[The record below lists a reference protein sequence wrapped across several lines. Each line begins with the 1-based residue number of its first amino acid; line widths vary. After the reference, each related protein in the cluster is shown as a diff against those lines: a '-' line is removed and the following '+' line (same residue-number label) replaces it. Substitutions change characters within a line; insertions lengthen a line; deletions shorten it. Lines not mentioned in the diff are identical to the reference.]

1 MDWDKLKV
9 FYNVAESGSFTRAA
23 IRLEIGQSAISR
35 QISTFE
41 ERLGVPLFRRHAR
54 GLLLTE
60 QGELLFRAARE
71 VFSDLAMVQAKITEN
86 LKATQGT
93 IKIAAT
99 VGFGVAWVAPRLH
112 KFLTLYPD
120 IQLTLKL
127 SDDPV
132 NLTIHESDVAISS
145 SITEDGDLIYRELLS
160 RPLQIYASQDYLLKF
175 GVPLEEDDLDNHRL
189 VVFNDKDMLPF
200 DNVNWLLTCGTQLGI
215 KRDPYLSINN
225 LQGIAHAVE
234 KGSGIA
240 CLPAYVAQQY
250 SNLVQILPNVQ
261 GPTVRFYFV
270 YPNQL
275 KDSKRI
281 AHLWTFLK
289 KESLEEEK
297 QIKEFK
303 HANFLRR

>member
-1 MDWDKLKV
+1 MDWDKLRV

-23 IRLEIGQSAISR
+23 TRLEISQSAISR

-41 ERLGVPLFRRHAR
+41 DRLGVPLFRRHAR

-71 VFSDLAMVQAKITEN
+71 VFSDLAMVQARITEN
-86 LKATQGT
+86 LKATQGVM
-93 IKIAAT
+93 KIGVT

-112 KFLTLYPD
+112 KFLALYPD
-120 IQLTLKL
+120 IHVTLRL

-132 NLTIHESDVAISS
+132 NLTVHESDVAISS

-160 RPLQIYASQDYLLKF
+160 RPLQIYASRNYLFNF
-175 GVPLEEDDLDNHRL
+175 GVPLVEDDLDNHRL

-200 DNVNWLLTCGTQLGI
+200 DNVNWLLTCGTHPGI
-215 KRDPYLSINN
+215 KREPYLSINN
-225 LQGIAHAVE
+225 LQGIARAVE
-234 KGSGIA
+234 EGSGIA
-240 CLPAYVAQQY
+240 CLPAYVAEKC
-250 SNLVQILPNVQ
+250 NLIQILPNVK
-261 GPTVRFYFV
+261 GPDVRFYFV
-270 YPNQL
+270 YSNQL

-289 KESLEEEK
+289 KESIEEEK
-297 QIKEFK
+297 KIKDFE
-303 HANFLRR
+303 HANFLQ